1 MLIPYDGQRAYRAF
15 WCEVGIGWFFLE
27 LRSQLT
33 AKESF
38 PLSATES
45 QTRTRGWVTTTISCV
60 RPATQHGNT
69 TRPRT
74 QSRGTPVDARRSRGT
89 GLRII
94 HIVTSTGGRGSIF
107 PTTKK
112 RGSGLS
118 PPQKFSKG
126 GLHATLSL
134 ITQHEADI
142 PVLAHFRSQA
152 PKPPRCSRMGTCQ
165 VVIPLA
171 HCVYHP
177 APLQEQLVLGT
188 RTRGWHF
195 TYA

>member
-1 MLIPYDGQRAYRAF
+1 MGNRD
-15 WCEVGIGWFFLE
+15 W
-27 LRSQLT
+27 
-33 AKESF
+33 ESF
-38 PLSATES
+38 PLSRRNS
-45 QTRTRGWVTTTISCV
+45 QTRTRGWVTTTISSV
-60 RPATQHGNT
+60 DPAAQHGST
-69 TRPRT
+69 TKLHA
-74 QSRGTPVDARRSRGT
+74 QSRGTPIDAGDFRGT

-112 RGSGLS
+112 RGSGFS

-152 PKPPRCSRMGTCQ
+152 PNPSSMFPTGNLPSCHSPRTLSLPPRASARAISPRHANPWVALYLRLTYGSCGWDRTNDLAINSRLLC
-165 VVIPLA
+165 L
-171 HCVYHP
+171 
-177 APLQEQLVLGT
+177 
-188 RTRGWHF
+188 
-195 TYA
+195 